1 MKSGSR
7 RCQASTESREGSG
20 GSRIGSGQA
29 NRRYPILILIKA
41 CTQAESYNVLHSQ
54 VLSVGMDYAQLYT
67 IVGKAL
73 HSTMYSVELCYCCA
87 RAVRTIH
94 SMTQKR
100 RHSFR

>member
-41 CTQAESYNVLHSQ
+41 CTQAESYNVLHSP

-67 IVGKAL
+67 IVGTRPRKL
-73 HSTMYSVELCYCCA
+73 LCT
-87 RAVRTIH
+87 V
-94 SMTQKR
+94 
-100 RHSFR
+100 